1 MIGIAQLGI
10 VKYPQKITTLGLGSC
25 IGVTMYDKVKRIGGM
40 VHVILPEGDKSAPN
54 RAKYA
59 NLGVDYLLEQMLKNG
74 ASRMSL
80 VAKMAGGAHMFSGL
94 SQNSDI
100 LKVGDRNAAQCASAL
115 LRLRIPILARDTGGT
130 CGRTIELNTED
141 GKLLVKMV
149 GKGQKII

>member
-1 MIGIAQLGI
+1 
-10 VKYPQKITTLGLGSC
+10 
-25 IGVTMYDKVKRIGGM
+25 
-40 VHVILPEGDKSAPN
+40 
-54 RAKYA
+54 
-59 NLGVDYLLEQMLKNG
+59 
-74 ASRMSL
+74 
-80 VAKMAGGAHMFSGL
+80 MFSGL